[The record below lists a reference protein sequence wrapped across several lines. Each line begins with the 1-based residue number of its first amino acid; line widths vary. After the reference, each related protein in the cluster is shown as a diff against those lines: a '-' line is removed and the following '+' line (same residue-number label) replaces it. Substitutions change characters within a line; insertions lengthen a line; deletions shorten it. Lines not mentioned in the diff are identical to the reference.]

1 MVMSPLHAC
10 LLWPLASDRGSGFP
24 LDSRL
29 ARVARAVNAVTPDIT
44 SLTAILP
51 FTGTHDC
58 IAIVATVIATS
69 YSHNSQLLQ
78 PIYTSSTQQV
88 VCSCSSISWN
98 YGGWSVLKSQLF
110 ISRILSIHFFLLGL
124 FCRLL
129 SDS

>member
-1 MVMSPLHAC
+1 MVVSPLHAC

-29 ARVARAVNAVTPDIT
+29 ARVARAVNAVTPDIP

-58 IAIVATVIATS
+58 IAI
-69 YSHNSQLLQ
+69 
-78 PIYTSSTQQV
+78 
-88 VCSCSSISWN
+88 
-98 YGGWSVLKSQLF
+98 LF

-129 SDS
+129 SN